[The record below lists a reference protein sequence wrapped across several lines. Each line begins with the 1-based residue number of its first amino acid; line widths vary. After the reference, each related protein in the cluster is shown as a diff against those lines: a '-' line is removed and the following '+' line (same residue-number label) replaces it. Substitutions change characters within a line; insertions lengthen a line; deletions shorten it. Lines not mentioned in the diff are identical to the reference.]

1 MGVRPLAIVPVQ
13 NPDSAYHVAA
23 LNNLYAG
30 PQPEGPMTDG
40 SSPPATPLA
49 AAQPNTGGDGEVSR
63 APRLEALLAGFSA
76 LAAELDGQPEALLT
90 LLRRLEELHRTIQDG
105 PFRASLPADRNQLF
119 DLLQNLERSG
129 GWPYIPRLQLRTFM
143 DLLQRE
149 EPTATVVVATS
160 PSDDTPLAA

>member
-1 MGVRPLAIVPVQ
+1 M
-13 NPDSAYHVAA
+13 S
-23 LNNLYAG
+23 
-30 PQPEGPMTDG
+30 DG

-49 AAQPNTGGDGEVSR
+49 APQPLPAGAGEDSWG
-63 APRLEALLAGFSA
+63 PRLDALLAGFSA
-76 LAAELDGQPEALLT
+76 LAAELDGQPEALLA

-149 EPTATVVVATS
+149 EPTAAMVSTSPASSPASS

>member
-1 MGVRPLAIVPVQ
+1 M
-13 NPDSAYHVAA
+13 S
-23 LNNLYAG
+23 
-30 PQPEGPMTDG
+30 DG

-49 AAQPNTGGDGEVSR
+49 APQPPPAGTGEESWS
-63 APRLEALLAGFSA
+63 PRLDALLAGFSA
-76 LAAELDGQPEALLT
+76 LAADLDGQPEALLA

-149 EPTATVVVATS
+149 EPTAAMVSTS
-160 PSDDTPLAA
+160 PAGNPSDDTPLAA